1 MFNNIQIPPEMHR
14 KIKKALLNKTEN
26 PHSNEAQA
34 DTEIKFNLN
43 MPDLFSL
50 DMLNDEVVSEQSSN
64 EKLRSSN
71 AEK

>member
-1 MFNNIQIPPEMHR
+1 MFNNIQIPSEIHK
-14 KIKKALLNKTEN
+14 KIKKALQNKTEN
-26 PHSNEAQA
+26 LHSIEVQE